1 MKVEGTVT
9 INYSVNLDVNDISED
24 AMDMYDSDV
33 LIAKEIDKLLPRGF
47 YVEGEIN
54 VKFPYG
60 GKLVKD

>member
-9 INYSVNLDVNDISED
+9 INYSVNLDVDDISED

-33 LIAKEIDKLLPRGF
+33 MIAKEIDRLLPRGF
-47 YVEGEIN
+47 YVEGEIS

-60 GKLVKD
+60 GRI